1 MMKIII
7 LILLISLVNL
17 QAKAEYKK
25 VNWQTW
31 FTAKEFFKT
40 ELYKD
45 VSEFYLEVPSW
56 FNNKIKAEAARDTL
70 EIYLNKLAHY
80 QQDYLLARKECFEEE
95 YDNNDNTWPIS
106 AESCAVLRAGILLKK
121 YNFENF
127 APLLAQ
133 SGLLRSDNLGI
144 YAEIYTRRLF
154 DYSNGLITREQIIN
168 DNKKWFRDHT
178 RTNNSFFE
186 NEYYEFKRYYTNWFT
201 DLSNSENKNNNETKP
216 IVEANQ
222 SGTGFY
228 VTNEGHVVT
237 NNHVVEGCKNIFA
250 NKEKLSLIIADPVND
265 LAILK
270 SKSRNNNFLYLES
283 NTPKKGEE
291 VLVIGYPFGK
301 DLSSESK
308 ITQGII
314 SSLEG
319 MGNDFSRL
327 QIDAAIQPGN
337 SGGPVFNKSG
347 NVVGVAVATAN
358 IEAFIEAYGTIPQ
371 NMNFAIKTNVLRMLL
386 EAKNIKVNNK
396 TGNTK
401 IPNEQIFRNTNKA
414 VVFINCR

>member
-1 MMKIII
+1 MKIIFI
-7 LILLISLVNL
+7 ILLIFFVNL

-25 VNWQTW
+25 VDWQRW
-31 FTAKEFFKT
+31 FAAKDLFKT

-56 FNNKIKAEAARDTL
+56 FNDKLKAEAARDTL

-80 QQDYLLARKECFEEE
+80 QQDYLLVRKECFEEE
-95 YDNNDNTWPIS
+95 LDHNDSTWPLS
-106 AESCAVLRAGILLKK
+106 AESCSVLRDGILLKK

-127 APLLAQ
+127 NPSLAQ
-133 SGLLRSDNLGI
+133 SAHLRSDNLYA
-144 YAEIYTRRLF
+144 YAEIYTKRLF
-154 DYSNGLITREQIIN
+154 DYSNGLITHDQVSNDLKKWYREQV
-168 DNKKWFRDHT
+168 
-178 RTNNSFFE
+178 RTNKSFFE
-186 NEYYEFKRYYTNWFT
+186 NEYYEFKRYYSTWFKNV
-201 DLSNSENKNNNETKP
+201 SIAENKNNGNSKP
-216 IVEANQ
+216 IVEVNQ

-237 NNHVVEGCKNIFA
+237 NNHVIEGCKNIFA
-250 NKEKLSLIIADPVND
+250 NKEKVSIIIADPVND

-270 SKSRNNNFLYLES
+270 SKSKNNHFLFLES
-283 NTPKKGEE
+283 NTPRKGEE

-358 IEAFIEAYGTIPQ
+358 IEAFIETYGTIPQ
-371 NMNFAIKTNVLRMLL
+371 NMNFAIKSNVLRMLL
-386 EAKNIKVNNK
+386 EAKNIKVNKK

-401 IPNEQIFRNTNKA
+401 IPNETIFQKTNKA